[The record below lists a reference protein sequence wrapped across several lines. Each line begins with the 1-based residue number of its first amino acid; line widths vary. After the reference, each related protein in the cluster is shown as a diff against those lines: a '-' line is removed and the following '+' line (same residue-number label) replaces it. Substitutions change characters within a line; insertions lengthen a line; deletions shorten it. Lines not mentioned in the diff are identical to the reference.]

1 MSETLPKRPSRW
13 VIAIVVAFALVFV
26 ANAILIYVAVSG
38 ADTVVPS
45 YHTEHR

>member
-1 MSETLPKRPSRW
+1 MLETPRKRPPRW
-13 VIAIVVAFALVFV
+13 VVAIVVAFALVFL